1 MAERVKTPLVA
12 CFACVLALGLLAIAA
27 YSFGPLERF
36 DARTLVDLSLQLET
50 RPYRAAEGIAGL
62 ADPLPL
68 LAMLVAVCTFA
79 LALGRRRE
87 ALAAAVVVAGAN
99 VTTQVLKGLL
109 AHPRFQPY
117 AEFHQPWPNAFPSGH
132 MTAAASIAVA
142 LMLVAPR
149 GVWPLAAATGVVFA
163 GLVGVSVI
171 ALEWHYP
178 SDVLGGILVA
188 AGWGFAALAACRIFE
203 GDGRSV
209 DRVRSGPGRSPAPSY
224 RG

>member
-1 MAERVKTPLVA
+1 MAERVKQPLVA
-12 CFACVLALGLLAIAA
+12 CVACALALAALALAA

-36 DARTLVDLSLQLET
+36 DARTLVDLSLQLES
-50 RPYRAAEGIAGL
+50 RSYRAAEGIAGL

-68 LAMLVAVCTFA
+68 LGMLVAVCAFA

-87 ALAAAVVVAGAN
+87 ALAAVAVVAGAN
-99 VTTQVLKGLL
+99 LTTQALKVVL
-109 AHPRFQPY
+109 AHPRYQPY

-149 GVWPLAAATGVVFA
+149 GVWPLAAATGIVFA
-163 GLVGVSVI
+163 GLVGISVV

-188 AGWGFAALAACRIFE
+188 ASWGFAALAACRALE
-203 GDGRSV
+203 DRGRGL
-209 DRVRSGPGRSPAPSY
+209 DPVRSAPGRSPAPSY

>member
-1 MAERVKTPLVA
+1 LTVAEKVKTPLVA
-12 CFACVLALGLLAIAA
+12 CLACALALALLALAA

-36 DARTLVDLSLQLET
+36 DAKTLVHLSLQLES
-50 RPYRAAEGIAGL
+50 RPYRAAAGIAGL

-68 LAMLVAVCTFA
+68 LALLAAVVGFA

-87 ALAAAVVVAGAN
+87 ALA
-99 VTTQVLKGLL
+99 TQLLKGVL
-109 AHPRFQPY
+109 AHPRYQPY

-163 GLVGVSVI
+163 GLVGVSVV

-188 AGWGFAALAACRIFE
+188 AGWGFAALAACRALE
-203 GDGRSV
+203 
-209 DRVRSGPGRSPAPSY
+209 DRGHGLDPLRSGPGRSPAPSY

>member
-1 MAERVKTPLVA
+1 MVERVKTPLVA
-12 CFACVLALGLLAIAA
+12 CLACALALVVLALAA

-36 DARTLVDLSLQLET
+36 DARALVGFSLQLET
-50 RPYRAAEGIAGL
+50 RSYRAAEKIAGL

-68 LAMLVAVCTFA
+68 LAMLVAVCAFA

-87 ALAAAVVVAGAN
+87 ALAAAAVVAGAN
-99 VTTQVLKGLL
+99 LTTQALKVLL
-109 AHPRFQPY
+109 AHPRYQPY
-117 AEFHQPWPNAFPSGH
+117 VEFHQPWSNAFPSGH

-142 LMLVAPR
+142 LMLAAPR

-163 GLVGVSVI
+163 GLVGISVI

-188 AGWGFAALAACRIFE
+188 ACWGFAALAALRLARPL
-203 GDGRSV
+203 D
-209 DRVRSGPGRSPAPSY
+209 PARPAQASS
-224 RG
+224 RFAIPAK

>member
-1 MAERVKTPLVA
+1 MAKRIQAPV
-12 CFACVLALGLLAIAA
+12 FACLACVGALIALVLAAYALRPVELL
-27 YSFGPLERF
+27 
-36 DARTLVDLSLQLET
+36 DARTLIHLSVPLGSRSYE
-50 RPYRAAEGIAGL
+50 AVEGIAQL

-68 LAMLVAVCTFA
+68 LAMLVAICGFA

-87 ALAAAVVVAGAN
+87 ALAAVVVVAGAN
-99 VTTQVLKGLL
+99 LTTQVLKVVL
-109 AHPRFQPY
+109 AHPRYQPY
-117 AEFHQPWPNAFPSGH
+117 AEFHQPWPTAFPSGH
-132 MTAAASIAVA
+132 MTAAASVAVA

-163 GLVGVSVI
+163 GLVGISVV

-188 AGWGFAALAACRIFE
+188 AGWGFAALAACRALE
-203 GDGRSV
+203 DRGRGL
-209 DRVRSGPGRSPAPSY
+209 DPVRSGPGRSPAPSY